1 MVDDRPNVIF
11 INTDQQRFDTICG
24 LGAEHMETPNLDR
37 LVEEGV
43 TFTDCHI
50 TAPSCAPSRASL
62 FTGYYP
68 HTTGIYRNGDQWTH
82 SWVED
87 ISESGY
93 YTVNVGKMHTAP
105 YETPMGFDERY
116 PVENKDRYLG
126 DVPAGDPPLPGEKYF
141 LDEWDRALQAKGLL
155 KQQRE
160 FYRQWDDYEERLGA
174 FEWKLPADAHPD
186 VFVGDF
192 TERWLD
198 YMPKLD
204 QPLFMEVGF
213 PGPHPPFDPTPE
225 YAEEYLNRDLPMP
238 KLDPDDLE
246 SQPEPLQ
253 ALCEHHQEIDHDSV
267 VHDPEASKERLHRQR
282 AYYYANVAMIDE
294 QVGKIMDALEAN
306 GYEDTV
312 VIFTS
317 DHGEML
323 TDHGHIQK
331 WTMYEEVTR
340 VPTMVWSPDRF
351 EPDTVDDLV
360 SLFDLGPTILDIA
373 DAPVDDSMEARSLLG
388 ALEGDDDWS
397 GRNIVFAEHARSGI
411 LDATEF
417 MTMVRTDD
425 WKLVHFVDHDEGQ
438 LFDLTTDREET
449 ENLWDDPDTQ
459 DVKRDLLDTLLKWR
473 IESGI
478 RTADWAADFR

>member
-1 MVDDRPNVIF
+1 MPGEPPNIIL
-11 INTDQQRFDTICG
+11 INTDQQRFDSINA
-24 LGAEHMETPNLDR
+24 LGAEYMDTPNLDR

-43 TFTDCHI
+43 TFTNCHI

-68 HTTGIYRNGDQWTH
+68 HTTGVYMNGDRWTH
-82 SWVED
+82 SWVENL
-87 ISESGY
+87 SESGY

-105 YETPMGFDERY
+105 YDTPMGFDERY
-116 PVENKDRYLG
+116 EVENKDRYLG
-126 DVPAGDPPLPGEKYF
+126 AVPAGEPPLPGEKFY
-141 LDEWDRALQAKGLL
+141 LDEWDRALQARGLL

-174 FEWKLPADAHPD
+174 FEWELPEDAHPD
-186 VFVGDF
+186 VFVGEF
-192 TERWLD
+192 AVRWLD
-198 YMPKLD
+198 HMPKLE
-204 QPLFMEVGF
+204 QPLFMEIGF

-225 YAEEYLNRDLPMP
+225 YAEEYMGRDFPTP
-238 KLDPDDLE
+238 KLSEADLE
-246 SQPEPLQ
+246 NQPEPLN
-253 ALCEHHQEIDHDSV
+253 ALREHHQEIDHDSLS
-267 VHDPEASKERLHRQR
+267 HDPDASAEQLHRQR

-294 QVGKIMDALEAN
+294 QVGKILDALEAN

-323 TDHGHIQK
+323 CDHGHIQK

-340 VPTMVWSPDRF
+340 VPTMVWSPSRF
-351 EPDTVDDLV
+351 DAGTIDDLV
-360 SLFDLGPTILDIA
+360 SLFDLGPTVLKLA
-373 DAPVDDSMEARSLLG
+373 GAPVDDSMEAESLVP
-388 ALEGDDDWS
+388 ALEGDESWS
-397 GRNIVFAEHARSGI
+397 GRDIVFAEHARTGI

-438 LFDLTTDREET
+438 LFDLNADSSEET
-449 ENLWDDPDTQ
+449 NLWTEPEVQ
-459 DVKRDLLDTLLKWR
+459 DVKRELLDTLLTWR
-473 IESGI
+473 IQSGVD
-478 RTADWAADFR
+478 TSDWAAEFR